1 MENLLEDIPD
11 ESNDD
16 HIPPYQY
23 VSCHCGASI
32 RTVGNPFTGLEWEHV
47 MDVAYDHKPEPVT
60 GTYDMT
66 PPPVIT
72 NTIGHFIEYYYGVS
86 DE

>member
-1 MENLLEDIPD
+1 
-11 ESNDD
+11 
-16 HIPPYQY
+16 
-23 VSCHCGASI
+23 
-32 RTVGNPFTGLEWEHV
+32 